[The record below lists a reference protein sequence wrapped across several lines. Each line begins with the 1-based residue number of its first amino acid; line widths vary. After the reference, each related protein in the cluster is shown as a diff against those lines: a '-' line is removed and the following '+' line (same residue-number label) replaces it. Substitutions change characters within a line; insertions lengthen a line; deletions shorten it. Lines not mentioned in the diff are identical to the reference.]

1 MSTAPAQVHV
11 GDLLREWRHRRRL
24 SQLALASA
32 AEVSTRHL
40 SFVERGRS
48 KPSRELLLHL
58 AKHLEIPPQH
68 RNDLLLAGGYAPLY
82 RPPPGQQRPGGTH
95 DEFALLVRSHD
106 PYPAWAADREWNL
119 IAANL
124 SATALLTHSIPTHVL
139 EPRPN
144 PLRIALHPQGL
155 AARIENLAE
164 WAGHILSRL
173 DDQAVVTGDRGIRQL
188 AAELRGYPGV
198 PPASDPSTRRG
209 PLLPRLK
216 VQVSGRRLQ
225 FFDVIANLAS
235 TYFTTTEAI
244 FESLLPADPYTAAA
258 LRTREPNRAPEQATG
273 QPTSLT
279 RVCRPNWMS

>member
-198 PPASDPSTRRG
+198 
-209 PLLPRLK
+209 
-216 VQVSGRRLQ
+216 SGRRLQ